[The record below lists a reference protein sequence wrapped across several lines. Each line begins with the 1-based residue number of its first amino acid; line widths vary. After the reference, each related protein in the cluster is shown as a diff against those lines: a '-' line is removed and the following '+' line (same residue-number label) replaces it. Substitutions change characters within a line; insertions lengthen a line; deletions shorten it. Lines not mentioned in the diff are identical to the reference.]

1 MKDAVLARIFT
12 GHERSPCGGRNWWKN
27 RLKGSG
33 HTHIHQLCQV
43 RHAAFGH
50 PRTDECP
57 RRRIQSYDYHLRIL
71 FHFAGRIDYM
81 YAVFAKFWLS
91 GGVGIKSFIHAPRLH
106 PSPVKPKINDSCVH
120 RTETLSDY
128 VAFVKRTVEHHVAA
142 SACPGDLAAN
152 GASLAGFR
160 VKLVNVRRGNAR
172 SHLLLVQP
180 ALVEHVSETI
190 EVSQ

>member
-1 MKDAVLARIFT
+1 M
-12 GHERSPCGGRNWWKN
+12 PCLPGFLPVMNEVHAGGVIGGRIDSSLPDTPAFTNFARFGMPPSAIHGRMSVHVAASN
-27 RLKGSG
+27 PMIITFGSFF
-33 HTHIHQLCQV
+33 IS
-43 RHAAFGH
+43 RA
-50 PRTDECP
+50 
-57 RRRIQSYDYHLRIL
+57 DYV
-71 FHFAGRIDYM
+71 DYM

-128 VAFVKRTVEHHVAA
+128 VALVKRTVEHHVAA
-142 SACPGDLAAN
+142 PACPGDLAAN

-172 SHLLLVQP
+172 SHLLLLQP
-180 ALVEHVSETI
+180 ALVKHVSETI
-190 EVSQ
+190 EVSEQ